1 MKKRRSTVF
10 VCPGKDVTLYIPSET
25 PPEVIDYMNQLKAD
39 GMFSQGIMDIV
50 TRYILQEQQSLS
62 IPASGDS
69 QIEGMGPSINDTYEV
84 HSNSNIEPIIAEPVE
99 EQEHHVFRDG
109 PGSNEQ
115 KNFSLEQIF
124 RQAGRNAGKLLQD
137 TEK

>member
-1 MKKRRSTVF
+1 LKKRRSTVF

-25 PPEVIDYMNQLKAD
+25 PPEVIEYMNRLKAD

-69 QIEGMGPSINDTYEV
+69 QIEGMGLSINDTYEV
-84 HSNSNIEPIIAEPVE
+84 LSNIEPIIAEPVE
-99 EQEHHVFRDG
+99 EQEHPVFRDG

-115 KNFSLEQIF
+115 KNFSLDQLF

>member
-1 MKKRRSTVF
+1 
-10 VCPGKDVTLYIPSET
+10 
-25 PPEVIDYMNQLKAD
+25 
-39 GMFSQGIMDIV
+39 MDIV
-50 TRYILQEQQSLS
+50 TRYILQEQQSFS

-69 QIEGMGPSINDTYEV
+69 QIEGMGPSINDTHEV
-84 HSNSNIEPIIAEPVE
+84 LSNIEPMIAEPVE

-115 KNFSLEQIF
+115 KNFSMDQIF

>member
-25 PPEVIDYMNQLKAD
+25 PPEVIDYMNRLKAD

-50 TRYILQEQQSLS
+50 TRYILQDQQSLAT
-62 IPASGDS
+62 PAMEDS
-69 QIEGMGPSINDTYEV
+69 LIERMGPSINDANEV
-84 HSNSNIEPIIAEPVE
+84 LSNIELIIAGPVE
-99 EQEHHVFRDG
+99 EQEHHVFKADLD
-109 PGSNEQ
+109 SNEQ
-115 KNFSLEQIF
+115 KNFSLDQIF

>member
-1 MKKRRSTVF
+1 LKKRRSTVF

-25 PPEVIDYMNQLKAD
+25 PPEVIDYMNRLKAD

-50 TRYILQEQQSLS
+50 TKYILKEQQSLA
-62 IPASGDS
+62 IPAMGDS
-69 QIEGMGPSINDTYEV
+69 LIEGLGSSIDDTNEV
-84 HSNSNIEPIIAEPVE
+84 LSNIEPIIAEPLE
-99 EQEHHVFRDG
+99 EQEHHVFRAG
-109 PGSNEQ
+109 SGSNEQ
-115 KNFSLEQIF
+115 KNFSLDQIF